1 MKDYTKGRKPEE
13 LEPFFPNE
21 VLRMIG
27 MILLLMAVIM
37 FLVIFL
43 PEAKE
48 EPANPYFTPPHIKPD
63 WYFLPVY
70 QALKLI
76 PNKILGVMM
85 QGVGILLL
93 ILLPFLD
100 VSKKGIKK
108 GTPLFYLMV
117 TLGILVLVA
126 LGVWGKYS

>member
-21 VLRMIG
+21 VLRMMG
-27 MILLLMAVIM
+27 VALILIAVIM

-100 VSKKGIKK
+100 SSRKGIKK
-108 GTPLFYLMV
+108 GTPLFYLLV
-117 TLGILVLVA
+117 TLVIVVIVA
-126 LGVWGKYS
+126 LGIWGRYS